1 MITHTKYNN
10 SRTNS
15 LSFREPSN
23 RSALNVWA
31 LHGILAM
38 HCTVCW
44 TGVDRAQ
51 NKSRGGEFI
60 VSTQKDYR
68 QMFYLIF
75 VCAHYYQL
83 SVGGGWKVGSGLSGS
98 AIALSPPPHHP
109 PRSIGVSRS
118 LSRCPLYMLWPFPA
132 AYYPT
137 TREFL
142 FRFICGRRHFIN
154 CLAPTKHC
162 HLCVSFSVIFKI
174 CF

>member
-1 MITHTKYNN
+1 MINHTKYNN

-31 LHGILAM
+31 LHGILAL

-44 TGVDRAQ
+44 TRVDRAQ

-83 SVGGGWKVGSGLSGS
+83 SVGGGWKVGSRLSGS
-98 AIALSPPPHHP
+98 AIALSPPPPHHP

-118 LSRCPLYMLWPFPA
+118 LSLPLYMLWPFPA
-132 AYYPT
+132 ACGS
-137 TREFL
+137 
-142 FRFICGRRHFIN
+142 FRFVVGGGI
-154 CLAPTKHC
+154 L
-162 HLCVSFSVIFKI
+162 
-174 CF
+174 